1 MTILASDIKLL
12 QSERM
17 TDAVDGGGR
26 MTSSEV
32 LDGVA
37 GSLFPKVSR
46 LDAVYGRVNIR
57 IIYAAVM
64 SALAETYGG
73 AHAIITDPPDNPRIS
88 CVMFSSGNHFDTRR
102 DARDR
107 IESYVVAGALSRMRL
122 YGTQIIGQRSL
133 LLYQRPEEVLPDV
146 GDTICLSVEAAGYTP
161 ATQYVRID
169 DVEHEVRT
177 FTDSAGDFQRRVVTL
192 KTTTPLA
199 QTFVGSEPVR
209 VSADPSPTKVRD
221 TTVADTARYFG
232 IRPLTAPAAAG
243 DLSLQLDS
251 IYAPIVPGTQ
261 RETPI
266 SMVQMAGALEYVATG
281 PEQTVESYYVQ
292 FSSTYGLVMYLPTG
306 ALPGS
311 IKIPALA
318 GWKDNGDGTW
328 VATDMSG
335 TIDYDLGRME
345 KTAGGGSYLGYTAV
359 TYVPARQ
366 LATQSHTES
375 IAVTLGTRGLV
386 YTFSLDPLPGAGSLT
401 VDFRSLGRWYRLRD
415 NGSGKLVG
423 ASPAEGSGS
432 VSYTSGAVVVTLGA
446 LPDVDSAVV
455 STWASPLHFSQR
467 SGLSANNPSKGIEL
481 RLQLPDVPVRV
492 GSVSIS
498 MPYAWTNYTLAD
510 NPAGV
515 FSWVG
520 SGNPACS
527 ASMNHSTGE
536 LVLTISGVDGGF
548 VWPSSSVFTV
558 TYEQEQ
564 SATSA
569 PLVTTETIAVT
580 SPNAWNCGRTGI
592 ASKSVRIV
600 RPMFGWGGYV
610 TLVDNGSGGLVTL
623 FSKFGD
629 FGVSA
634 GQSAGTINY
643 STGDVTLSA
652 VQTSSLTYQ
661 PHVPDTLGVPQPG
674 AWVST
679 SQSLPPLVGDYTVTT
694 KASATSFIGK
704 TYAPTISDIG
714 YTYDLTSSVGESVV
728 PGTVWLNYS
737 GSSDQYSSMNS
748 YIDRGDGKL
757 YCRVASSTGAGELA
771 GEIDYDTGVARLR
784 RVEYRGSNQASH
796 PVRACVTARGTFT
809 VVQADFRTPGSPLRP
824 ASFYVQATASD
835 GALCVGTADQNGVI
849 TGSHLRGH
857 VQALTGVA
865 HIEFGD
871 MVGGVWSPREVF
883 PGTIRY
889 SGVVLSSLA
898 LDAALLGLD
907 PVRLPSDGRVPVV
920 RIGDVAVVH
929 HTGTVTYADPVP
941 GGAISAGRTGLAAVE
956 VRDAANQR
964 VPSDRYTID
973 LTTGDGTW
981 ANPLVLTGYAL
992 PLHVRHRIEDMAMV
1006 ADAQINGSVSL
1017 AAPLLRDYPIGSWL
1031 STALLAGDM
1040 VARVETVFDQA
1051 AWTNV
1056 WSDTLIG
1063 SSAVAEGNSL
1073 QYPIQV
1079 SNDGAIKERWRANV
1093 KSLSPLTV
1101 EIYGESL
1108 GLVGTYAASGTI
1120 APVNTLTGRLYFA
1133 IPPGFWGAGNGAWV
1147 VGNQVRFNTVSAAYP
1162 ITIVRTILSGAALS
1176 GDSVYIESRGDVD

>member
-57 IIYAAVM
+57 KIYAAVM

-73 AHAIITDPPDNPRIS
+73 ALAIIIDPPDNPRIS
-88 CVMFSSGNHFDTRR
+88 CVLFSTGSHFDTRAE
-102 DARDR
+102 ARNR

-133 LLYQRPEEVLPDV
+133 LIYQRVEEVLPDV
-146 GDTICLSVEAAGYTP
+146 GNTICLSVEASGYTA
-161 ATQYVRID
+161 ATQYLRIE

-177 FTDSAGDFQRRVVTL
+177 FTDSAGDYQRRVIRI

-199 QTFVGSEPVR
+199 QTFIGVEPVR
-209 VSADPSPTKVRD
+209 VSTDPSPTKVRD
-221 TTVADTARYFG
+221 TTVADTARYYG
-232 IRPLTAPAAAG
+232 IRPLTMPAAAG
-243 DLSLQLDS
+243 DLNLQLDS
-251 IYAPIVPGTQ
+251 IYTPIVPGTQ
-261 RETPI
+261 RETAI

-281 PEQTVESYYVQ
+281 PEQTITNYYVQ
-292 FSSTYGLVMYLPTG
+292 FDPTYGLVIHLPTG
-306 ALPGS
+306 AMPGS
-311 IKIPALA
+311 IKIPAVP
-318 GWKDNGDGTW
+318 GWKDAGDGTW
-328 VATDMSG
+328 SATDMSG
-335 TIDYDLGRME
+335 TIDYDLGRLE
-345 KTAGGGSYLGYTAV
+345 KTTGSGSYMAYTAV
-359 TYVPARQ
+359 TYTPARQ

-375 IAVTLGTRGLV
+375 ATVTLGTRGLV
-386 YTFSLDPLPGAGSLT
+386 YTRSLDPLPGAGSLT
-401 VDFRSLGRWYRLRD
+401 VDYRSLGRWYRLRD
-415 NGSGKLVG
+415 NGAGKLGG
-423 ASPAEGSGS
+423 AAAAEGSGS

-455 STWASPLHFSQR
+455 FTWASPLHFSQR
-467 SGLSANNPSKGIEL
+467 SGPNANNPSKGYEL

-492 GSVSIS
+492 GSVSIA
-498 MPYAWTNYTLAD
+498 MPYGSTPYTLKD
-510 NPAGV
+510 NAAGV
-515 FSWVG
+515 FSWIT

-527 ASMNHSTGE
+527 ASLNYSTGE
-536 LVLTISGVDGGF
+536 LVVTIAEVSGGF

-569 PLVTTETIAVT
+569 PLVSTDTVAVT
-580 SPNAWNCGRTGI
+580 SPAAWNCGRTSI

-600 RPMFGWGGYV
+600 RPMFSWGGYV
-610 TLVDNGSGGLVTL
+610 TLVDNGSGGLITL

-629 FGVSA
+629 FVVSA
-634 GQSAGTINY
+634 GQPAGTINY

-652 VQTSSLTYQ
+652 VLTSTLEYQ

-679 SQSLPPLVGDYTVTT
+679 SQSLPPLVGDYAVTT
-694 KASATSFIGK
+694 KASATSYVAK

-714 YTYDLTSSVGESVV
+714 YTYDLTLTVGESVV

-737 GSSDQYSSMNS
+737 GSSNKFSASSS
-748 YIDRGDGKL
+748 YVDRGDGKL
-757 YCRVASSTGAGELA
+757 YASVVGTTNVGTVA
-771 GEIDYDTGVARLR
+771 GEIDYESGVARLR
-784 RVEYRGSNQASH
+784 MVGYQSTNQASH

-824 ASFYVQATASD
+824 ASFYVQATSSD
-835 GALCVGTADQNGVI
+835 GALCVGTADQNGAI
-849 TGSHLRGH
+849 TGTHLRGQ

-865 HIEFGD
+865 HVEFGD
-871 MVGGVWSPREVF
+871 LVGGVWVPRKVF

-898 LDAALLGLD
+898 LDATLLGLD
-907 PVRLPSDGRVPVV
+907 PVRLPSDGRAPVV

-929 HTGTVTYADPVP
+929 HTGTVTYAAPTA

-956 VRDAANQR
+956 VRDSANQR

-973 LTTGDGTW
+973 LATGEGVW
-981 ANPLVLTGYAL
+981 ANPLTLTGYTL
-992 PLHVRHRIEDMAMV
+992 PLKLRHRIEDMGMI

-1017 AAPLLRDYPIGSWL
+1017 AAPLLRDYPLGSWL

-1040 VARVETVFDQA
+1040 VARVEAVFDQLT
-1051 AWTNV
+1051 WTNV
-1056 WSDTLIG
+1056 WSDALIG
-1063 SSAVAEGNSL
+1063 SGAVAEANTL
-1073 QYPIQV
+1073 QYPVQV
-1079 SNDGAIKERWRANV
+1079 TNEGAIKERWRANV

-1120 APVNTLTGRLYFA
+1120 APVNTLTGKIYFA
-1133 IPPGFWGAGNGAWV
+1133 IQPGFWGAGNGAWV

-1162 ITIVRTILSGAALS
+1162 ITILRTILSGAALT
-1176 GDSVYIESRGDVD
+1176 GDAVYIESRGDVD